1 MYRDVEYPLWRTIGA
16 LSTSVSCWVYP
27 ELLKGVLMS
36 HYFRAI
42 LGISL
47 LFLAQIVS
55 ADDGYTKGLFW
66 QIKSEKGQPSV
77 LVGSIHLGDPK
88 VQPQIDRSLDLLK
101 KSQRLVLEMDVQ
113 EMQKA
118 ATLLQGGGDIA
129 FTQVLPADLIEKTK
143 QALLKRGISD
153 TRFDKTPVWG
163 AILILALPA
172 NATPGMDAQLL
183 QAAQGA
189 KRPVS
194 GLESAAEQ
202 LDALRKLPLAIQQAI
217 LQSALDHQDLLTK
230 QLQTLFSAYQA
241 EDIQRLQDLA
251 FESSAPDS
259 LSAEQQAVVFDQI
272 INQRNTRML
281 QRIKTHLKAGKALI
295 AVGAMHL
302 PGLLEGLTAEGFTV
316 EPLEK

>member
-1 MYRDVEYPLWRTIGA
+1 
-16 LSTSVSCWVYP
+16 
-27 ELLKGVLMS
+27 MS

-101 KSQRLVLEMDVQ
+101 KSQRLVLEMDLQ

-118 ATLLQGGGDIA
+118 AALLQGGGDIG
-129 FTQVLPADLIEKTK
+129 FNQVLPADLIEKTK
-143 QALLKRGISD
+143 LALSKRGIPDSK
-153 TRFDKTPVWG
+153 FDKIPVWG

-172 NATPGMDAQLL
+172 DATPGMDAQLL
-183 QAAQGA
+183 RAAQSN
-189 KRPVS
+189 KRPIF
-194 GLESAAEQ
+194 GLESASEQ
-202 LDALRKLPLAIQQAI
+202 LDALRKLPLAIQQSI
-217 LQSALDHQDLLTK
+217 LQSALEQQNQLPK
-230 QLQTLFSAYQA
+230 QLQTLFSAYQSG
-241 EDIQRLQDLA
+241 DIQRLQDLE

-259 LSAEQQAVVFDQI
+259 LSAEQQAIVFDQI

-281 QRIKTHLKAGKALI
+281 ERVKTHLKAGKALI

-302 PGLLEGLTAEGFTV
+302 PGLLEGLTADGFTV

>member
-1 MYRDVEYPLWRTIGA
+1 MP
-16 LSTSVSCWVYP
+16 
-27 ELLKGVLMS
+27 

-77 LVGSIHLGDPK
+77 LVGSIHTGDPK

-101 KSQRLVLEMDVQ
+101 KSQRLVLEMDLQ

-118 ATLLQGGGDIA
+118 AALLQGGGDIG
-129 FTQVLPADLIEKTK
+129 FNQVLPADLIEKTK
-143 QALLKRGISD
+143 LALSKRGIPDSK
-153 TRFDKTPVWG
+153 FDKIPVWG

-172 NATPGMDAQLL
+172 DATPGMDAQLL
-183 QAAQGA
+183 RAAQSN
-189 KRPVS
+189 KRPIF
-194 GLESAAEQ
+194 GLESASEQ
-202 LDALRKLPLAIQQAI
+202 LDALRKLPLAIQQSI
-217 LQSALDHQDLLTK
+217 LQSALEQQNQLPK
-230 QLQTLFSAYQA
+230 QLQTLFSAYQS
-241 EDIQRLQDLA
+241 EDIQRLQDLE

-259 LSAEQQAVVFDQI
+259 LSAEQQAIVFDQI

-281 QRIKTHLKAGKALI
+281 ERIKTHLKAGKALI